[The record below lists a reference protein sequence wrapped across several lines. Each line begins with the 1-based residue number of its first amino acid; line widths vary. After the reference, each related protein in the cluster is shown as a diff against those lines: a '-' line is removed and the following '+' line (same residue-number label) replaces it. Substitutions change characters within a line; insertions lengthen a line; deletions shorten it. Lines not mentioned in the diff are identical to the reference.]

1 MTLVQTAAIV
11 GTILFGLLAI
21 LQISLLLGAPL
32 GEFAWGGQQKKLDPN
47 RRVGSGLNI
56 VLYGVFSLMMLARA
70 GFIYS
75 AALEPILPFALWMMV
90 AFASVGIFLNAI
102 TRSRKE
108 RAVMLPTAIVLFAC
122 QLIVAI
128 G

>member
-1 MTLVQTAAIV
+1 MTTVQIAAV
-11 GTILFGLLAI
+11 VAVSLFALLAI
-21 LQISLLLGAPL
+21 FQIALLLGAPW
-32 GEFAWGGQQKKLDPN
+32 GEFAWGGQQKTLAPN
-47 RRVGSGLNI
+47 RRAGSGVNV
-56 VLYGVFSLMMLARA
+56 VLYVLLSLMLLSKA

-75 AALEPILPFALWMMV
+75 AVIAPILPFVLWVMV
-90 AFASVGIFLNAI
+90 AFAAVGVVLNAI

-108 RAVMLPTAIVLFAC
+108 RAVMLPVAIVLFVC

>member
-1 MTLVQTAAIV
+1 MTLVQIAAIV
-11 GTILFGLLAI
+11 ATVLFGLLAI
-21 LQISLLLGAPL
+21 FQAALLLGAPL

-47 RRVGSGLNI
+47 RRVGSALNI
-56 VLYGVFSLMMLARA
+56 VLYAVFSLLLLARA

-75 AALEPILPFALWMMV
+75 AALEPVLPFALWMMV
-90 AFASVGIFLNAI
+90 VFASAGIFLNAI

-108 RAVMLPTAIVLFAC
+108 RAVMLPTAIVLFVC

>member
-1 MTLVQTAAIV
+1 MTTVQIAAV
-11 GTILFGLLAI
+11 VAVSLFALLAI
-21 LQISLLLGAPL
+21 FQIALLLGAPW
-32 GEFAWGGQQKKLDPN
+32 GEFAWGGQQKTLAPN
-47 RRVGSGLNI
+47 RRAGSGVNV
-56 VLYGVFSLMMLARA
+56 VLYVLLSLMLLSKA

-75 AALEPILPFALWMMV
+75 AVIAPILPFVLWVMV
-90 AFASVGIFLNAI
+90 AFAAVGVLLNAI

-108 RAVMLPTAIVLFAC
+108 RAVMLPVAIVLFVC

>member
-1 MTLVQTAAIV
+1 VTTVQIAAV
-11 GTILFGLLAI
+11 VAVSLFALLAI
-21 LQISLLLGAPL
+21 FQIALLLGAPW
-32 GEFAWGGQQKKLDPN
+32 GEFAWGGQQKTLAPN
-47 RRVGSGLNI
+47 RRAGSGVNV
-56 VLYGVFSLMMLARA
+56 VLYVLLSLMLLSKA

-75 AALEPILPFALWMMV
+75 AVIAPILPFVLWVMV
-90 AFASVGIFLNAI
+90 AFAAVGVVLNAI

-108 RAVMLPTAIVLFAC
+108 RAVMLPVAIVLFVC

>member
-1 MTLVQTAAIV
+1 VQIAAV
-11 GTILFGLLAI
+11 VAVSLFALLAI
-21 LQISLLLGAPL
+21 FQIALLLGAPW
-32 GEFAWGGQQKKLDPN
+32 GEFAWGGQQKTLAPN
-47 RRVGSGLNI
+47 RRAGSGVNV
-56 VLYGVFSLMMLARA
+56 VLYVLLSLMLLSKA

-75 AALEPILPFALWMMV
+75 AVIAPILPFVLWVMV
-90 AFASVGIFLNAI
+90 AFAAVGVVLNAI

-108 RAVMLPTAIVLFAC
+108 RAVMLPVAIVLFVC

>member
-1 MTLVQTAAIV
+1 MTLVQIAAIV
-11 GTILFGLLAI
+11 GTVLFGLLAI
-21 LQISLLLGAPL
+21 FQIALLLGAPL
-32 GEFAWGGQQKKLDPN
+32 GEFAWGGQQKTLDPN
-47 RRVGSGLNI
+47 RRVGCGLNI
-56 VLYGVFSLMMLARA
+56 VLYGVFSLMLLARA

-75 AALEPILPFALWMMV
+75 PALEPVLPFALWMMV
-90 AFASVGIFLNAI
+90 VFAAAGIFLNAI

-108 RAVMLPTAIVLFAC
+108 RAVMLPTAIVLFVC

>member
-1 MTLVQTAAIV
+1 MTLVQTAALV
-11 GTILFGLLAI
+11 GTVLFGLLAI
-21 LQISLLLGAPL
+21 FQIALLLGAPL

-56 VLYGVFSLMMLARA
+56 VLYAVFSLLMLARA

-75 AALEPILPFALWMMV
+75 PVVEPILPFALWMMV
-90 AFASVGIFLNAI
+90 AFAAAGIFLNAI

-108 RAVMLPTAIVLFAC
+108 RAVMLPMAIVLFVC

>member
-32 GEFAWGGQQKKLDPN
+32 GEFAWGGAQKKLDPN

>member
-1 MTLVQTAAIV
+1 MTLVQIAAIV
-11 GTILFGLLAI
+11 GTVFFSLLAI
-21 LQISLLLGAPL
+21 FQIALLLGAPL
-32 GEFAWGGQQKKLDPN
+32 GEFAWGGQQKNLDPN

-56 VLYGVFSLMMLARA
+56 VLYGVFSLLMLARA
-70 GFIYS
+70 GFIHS
-75 AALEPILPFALWMMV
+75 AVLEPILPFALWMMV